1 MTVPAPQPNPQPVS
15 PPTIPPALFMGMPS
29 SVPARADSFIDRM
42 LARYGTA
49 ENALREMA
57 TQIVQYSDTAQ
68 RYEAENQKLKESAL
82 PDGAVV
88 IPKDKAPLWKA
99 VTEANL
105 TPETLATTLKEHRE
119 WGGRITISERS
130 GRVAKAAKAA
140 GIANPEM
147 LDILLAHRNQEI
159 ELRPVAVA
167 DPKNPGQTVTVE
179 QPYVRTRDKAD
190 AVAEPLTSY
199 GAREFSPAEQ
209 AALRAVAA
217 TTGQP
222 ATGLTAAPMA
232 GVPWPPQQPV
242 NQPQPDVD
250 YVAQFQKNAQQA
262 RDKRPSPLAAAAQAG
277 RGTTRQPEQAAP
289 ATPAAPGS
297 TPA

>member
-1 MTVPAPQPNPQPVS
+1 
-15 PPTIPPALFMGMPS
+15 
-29 SVPARADSFIDRM
+29 
-42 LARYGTA
+42 
-49 ENALREMA
+49 
-57 TQIVQYSDTAQ
+57 
-68 RYEAENQKLKESAL
+68 
-82 PDGAVV
+82 VV
-88 IPKDKAPLWKA
+88 
-99 VTEANL
+99 
-105 TPETLATTLKEHRE
+105 
-119 WGGRITISERS
+119 
-130 GRVAKAAKAA
+130 KAAKAA
-140 GIANPEM
+140 GIANAEM

-167 DPKNPGQTVTVE
+167 DPKNPGQTLTVE

-209 AALRAVAA
+209 AALRAVVS

-222 ATGLTAAPMA
+222 SAPAAPVA

-242 NQPQPDVD
+242 NQPQPEQD